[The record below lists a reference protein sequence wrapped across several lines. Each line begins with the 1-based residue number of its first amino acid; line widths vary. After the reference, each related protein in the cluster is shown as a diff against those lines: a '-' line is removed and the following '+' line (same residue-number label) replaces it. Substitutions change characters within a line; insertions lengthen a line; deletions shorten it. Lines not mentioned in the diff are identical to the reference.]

1 MFAVTEW
8 ETGAMETFDKQLRYF
23 IKIAEVKSLS
33 RAAED
38 LDCTQP
44 ALSRQLASLEVHL
57 GCALFTRTGRGMD
70 LTDCGKRILEE
81 VRPSFA
87 TIDVAISALRDR
99 NDVQGSL
106 RLACVHTLSYYF
118 VGELVKKFSARYPA
132 TNLSV
137 MGRSSPEVVELVAS
151 GKADVGF
158 VYDTAV
164 ASEKIVST
172 PLFDDQMCLV
182 VGPDCTASDGVDLRT
197 DMPKLIGFPA
207 HYALR
212 RMLHSSGLNPHFV
225 AEAETVDAMLEMVG
239 SGVGGCILPERLP
252 DRVLNQYRLRKVRI
266 GNPCMSRRVVAI
278 ERADRHELAVMKQL
292 MLTAIEVAQ
301 NAGAQAHE
309 VLRLTP

>member
-1 MFAVTEW
+1 
-8 ETGAMETFDKQLRYF
+8 METFDKQLRYF

-44 ALSRQLASLEVHL
+44 ALSRQLAALEVHL
-57 GCALFTRTGRGMD
+57 GCTLFVRTGRGMD
-70 LTDCGKRILEE
+70 LTDCGRRILEE

-99 NDVQGSL
+99 NEVQGAL
-106 RLACVHTLSYYF
+106 RLASVHTLSYYF
-118 VGELVKKFSARYPA
+118 LGELVKKFSALYPR
-132 TNLSV
+132 TNLSI

-151 GKADVGF
+151 GKADIGF

-197 DMPKLIGFPA
+197 NMPKLIGFPA

-212 RMLHSSGLNPHFV
+212 RMMHSNGLNPHFV

-239 SGVGGCILPERLP
+239 SGVGACILPERIP
-252 DRVLNQYRLRKVRI
+252 DRVLNQYRLRKVQI
-266 GNPCMSRRVVAI
+266 GNPRMSRRVVAI
-278 ERADRHELAVMKQL
+278 ERTDRHELAVMKQL
-292 MLTAIEVAQ
+292 MLTAFEVALD
-301 NAGAQAHE
+301 AGAQANE
-309 VLRLTP
+309 ALRSAH